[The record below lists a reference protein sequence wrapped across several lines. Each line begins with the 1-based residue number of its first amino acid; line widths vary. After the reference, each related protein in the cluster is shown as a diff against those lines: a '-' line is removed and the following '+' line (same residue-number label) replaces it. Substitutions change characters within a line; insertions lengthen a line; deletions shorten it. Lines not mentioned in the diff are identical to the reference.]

1 MGRILSS
8 LEEKKMA
15 QALINLLL
23 ISFALLGR
31 SFFLINHHRRSSQ
44 LAYEQD
50 CTEGFTYFGREFLHS
65 YDAHEAVCFGC
76 AVNFFYVSSQN

>member
-31 SFFLINHHRRSSQ
+31 SLFFLFKSTITEGLHNWPMNKIEQKVSLILVENFYIHMMHTRRSVLGVQ
-44 LAYEQD
+44 
-50 CTEGFTYFGREFLHS
+50 
-65 YDAHEAVCFGC
+65 
-76 AVNFFYVSSQN
+76 